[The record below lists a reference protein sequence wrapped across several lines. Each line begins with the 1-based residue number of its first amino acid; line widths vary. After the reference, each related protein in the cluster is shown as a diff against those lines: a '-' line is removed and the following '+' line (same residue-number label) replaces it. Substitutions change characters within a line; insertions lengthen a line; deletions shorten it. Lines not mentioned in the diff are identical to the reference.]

1 MSNQEA
7 ISRDDKTSG
16 IRSCKN
22 KALADM
28 LIRNTYKVLLTRGQK
43 GCFIYCED
51 DNLREFINK
60 LINDVKIHK

>member
-1 MSNQEA
+1 
-7 ISRDDKTSG
+7 
-16 IRSCKN
+16 
-22 KALADM
+22 M

-60 LINDVKIHK
+60 LINDVKMHK